1 MVSDVFI
8 GKINV
13 LLIDETQAF
22 GVSVREFLRGEDMEL
37 TLLGG
42 GIEAAVKAAKGAT
55 PDLILLAPPHGRL
68 TEAVERLDAAYTSP
82 IVAILSPE
90 QLPAARDVLL
100 AGARAYLPAEMGR
113 AELVDTIISVLDR
126 ERRRRA
132 AMARKLGVAGADQG
146 QIIAVHGAKGGVGA
160 TTIAVNLAVA
170 TRSAT
175 RARVALVDANLYS
188 GDVAVSLNLV
198 SRNSV
203 ADLTPHLKELDGEFL
218 ERAAVRHASGLSA
231 FLAPDDME
239 RAQGINGEQM
249 GRILKV
255 MRQHFDY
262 IVVDTCSLPDQVTS
276 AALDAADKIALV
288 FTPELP
294 ALKNAARFL
303 QTAAEFGYGGAKLV
317 PTLNRAN
324 SRGALGQADIQ
335 EHLRCAIGVAI
346 PSDGRTLI
354 SATNAGEVVVGRRRG
369 RFAHGIWQLTA
380 AVTGAPIRQLKRAQA
395 SHAAR
400 SATAD
405 GAPSPRAVTPP
416 RPGVFGRFRR
426 RNERVVAG
434 AGD

>member
-1 MVSDVFI
+1 VSGVFN

-22 GVSVREFLRGEDMEL
+22 GTSIREFLRGEDMEL
-37 TLLGG
+37 TLQGG
-42 GIEAAVKAAKGAT
+42 GIEAAVKAAKQST
-55 PDLILLAPPHGRL
+55 SDLILLAPPRGRL
-68 TEAVERLDAAYTSP
+68 TEAVELLDAAYTAP
-82 IVAILSPE
+82 IVVIL
-90 QLPAARDVLL
+90 AAEHTALAREVLL
-100 AGARAYLPAEMGR
+100 AGARAYLPADLGR
-113 AELVDTIISVLDR
+113 DELVDTITSVLDR
-126 ERRRRA
+126 ERRRRTTLA
-132 AMARKLGVAGADQG
+132 KKLGVDGIDQG

-170 TRSAT
+170 TRLAT

-203 ADLTPHLKELDGEFL
+203 ADLTPHLKDLDKEFL
-218 ERAAVRHASGLSA
+218 GRAAVQHASGVSA

-239 RAQGINGEQM
+239 RAQGVSGEQM

-262 IVVDTCSLPDQVTS
+262 IIVDTCSLPDQVTS
-276 AALDAADKIALV
+276 AALDAADKVTLV

-303 QTAAEFGYGGAKLV
+303 QSAADFGYGGEKLV

-324 SRGALGQADIQ
+324 SRGALGLADIE
-335 EHLRCAIGVAI
+335 EHLRCLVDVIL

-354 SATNAGEVVVGRRRG
+354 GATNAGEAIIGQRRG

-380 AVTGAPIRQLKRAQA
+380 VTTGVPIRQLKRAQT
-395 SHAAR
+395 HNAAR
-400 SATAD
+400 RPVPTGMPNAST
-405 GAPSPRAVTPP
+405 PPVPRA
-416 RPGVFGRFRR
+416 GLFARFRR
-426 RNERVVAG
+426 RNDPVAPS